1 MKYLIELWRRVLLW
15 LGRRQY
21 EKETKKLFPYTPPS
35 AAELRKMSVDSELDN
50 MEVIWQPPTK
60 EPRTGKPLR
69 YDEVQR
75 ARKRERKGL

>member
-21 EKETKKLFPYTPPS
+21 EKETKKLFPYNPPS
-35 AAELRKMSVDSELDN
+35 AAELREMATDSELGN
-50 MEVIWQPPTK
+50 AEVIWNPK